1 MEIIYLKHLANI
13 DKIGGW
19 ETKGI
24 SLQEIVELERK
35 YNEGKPFPKSYREYL
50 YLAGRI
56 SGITLDS
63 GFGFDWLQETSKGM
77 LKEFNQSIDRP
88 FFVIDQLD
96 GCEQFGFFYL
106 DEEGDDPIIYNCAPP
121 YVEDGDPL
129 IKPYNQGRFSKV
141 IESKIE
147 EAKVHDRNINE

>member
-13 DKIGGW
+13 DKIGGR

-35 YNEGKPFPKSYREYL
+35 YNEGRPFPKSYREYL
-50 YLAGRI
+50 YLAG
-56 SGITLDS
+56 GTHGLDIDE
-63 GFGFDWLQETSKGM
+63 GLGFDWLQETSKGM
-77 LKEFNQSIDRP
+77 LKEFNQRIDRP
-88 FFVIDQLD
+88 FFVVDQLD

-129 IKPYNQGRFSKV
+129 IKPYNQGSFSQV
-141 IESKIE
+141 VNSNIDS
-147 EAKVHDRNINE
+147 AKAWDQIRDK